1 MKTNSILNE
10 EMQGQKLTNFLAG
23 YVLALA
29 ALFVALEYSQ
39 REVNVIEDEPVF
51 SSVIFE
57 DDMIPVTLHQEELPA
72 PPPAAAPTVAEIL
85 NVVDDIIDI
94 PDPEIEIIG
103 PDNPG
108 VFGPG
113 PGIVTDNPGILG
125 PIGVPGPTVEPM
137 DDEIILAPEI
147 EAEFPGDVNKW
158 LGEHVKYPFICQEK
172 GIQGRVIL
180 SFVVEKNGSITDIQV
195 VRSPSDDS
203 NMDLS
208 TEAIRVVQTM
218 PNWKPARQGNKAVR
232 SRFNLPILFR
242 LN

>member
-72 PPPAAAPTVAEIL
+72 PPPAAAPTVAEFINEVEDNIEL
-85 NVVDDIIDI
+85 
-94 PDPEIEIIG
+94 PEEEFETSEEMNQTIS
-103 PDNPG
+103 
-108 VFGPG
+108 F
-113 PGIVTDNPGILG
+113 TDRKG
-125 PIGVPGPTVEPM
+125 PITVIAPAGPYIEQPDDPIVIEPM
-137 DDEIILAPEI
+137 PEI
-147 EAEFPGDVNKW
+147 EAKFPGDVNKW
-158 LGEHVKYPFICQEK
+158 LSEHIRYPFICQEQ

-195 VRSPSDDS
+195 VRSPSADS

-208 TEAIRVVQTM
+208 TEAIRVVQMM
-218 PNWKPARQGNKAVR
+218 PNWKPARQGNKPVR
-232 SRFNLPILFR
+232 SRFYLPVMFH

>member
-103 PDNPG
+103 PDVQGPTG
-108 VFGPG
+108 FGPEAKIYG
-113 PGIVTDNPGILG
+113 PDHGEISGNG
-125 PIGVPGPTVEPM
+125 PIAEPTPIEDYV
-137 DDEIILAPEI
+137 DEDPV
-147 EAEFPGDVNKW
+147 FPGDVNKW
-158 LGEHVKYPFICQEK
+158 LSEHLRYPAICQEQ
-172 GIQGRVIL
+172 GVQGRVVVI
-180 SFVVEKNGSITDIQV
+180 FVVNTDGTIEQVKTHRSPNPYLSMEAERVVNMMPKWTPARKNNEY
-195 VRSPSDDS
+195 VRSYF
-203 NMDLS
+203 
-208 TEAIRVVQTM
+208 T
-218 PNWKPARQGNKAVR
+218 
-232 SRFNLPILFR
+232 LPILFR